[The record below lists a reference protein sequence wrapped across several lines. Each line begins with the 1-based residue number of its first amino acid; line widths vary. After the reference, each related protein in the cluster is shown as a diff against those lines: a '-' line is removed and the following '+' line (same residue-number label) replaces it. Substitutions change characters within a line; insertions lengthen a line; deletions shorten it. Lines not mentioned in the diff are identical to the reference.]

1 MVRLGYT
8 SGRDQRECH
17 GRSTACAILS
27 LTLCTPK
34 LYTVGPSPPAM
45 LAKISR
51 DINAVRLELT
61 TQAIQA
67 GLLEASVVS
76 TVLFQSGQN
85 FD

>member
-1 MVRLGYT
+1 VVRLGHT
-8 SGRDQRECH
+8 PGRDQREYKYTMCD
-17 GRSTACAILS
+17 IVP
-27 LTLCTPK
+27 LTLCPK
-34 LYTVGPSPPAM
+34 LYTVGPSPPTM